1 MKFQAIACDYD
12 STLAHEGQVAPETL
26 KALQRARAAAKKLI
40 LITGRTLND
49 LRSVFSE
56 LSLFDVIVVE
66 NGAVLLDPV
75 PGLEKL
81 LCTAPPVEFVTH
93 LSRRN
98 VPFSL
103 GRCVLATVKPHEV
116 VVQEVIDRLN
126 LNLAITLNRE
136 SVMVL
141 PRGIDKAWGLMAAL
155 NRLHIK
161 ASAVVGIG
169 DAENDLPFLRLCG
182 FSVAVANA
190 IDSLKDEVDYV
201 TLGNDGAGASEI
213 IEQVIAG
220 GPLVAATD
228 H

>member
-1 MKFQAIACDYD
+1 MTFQAIACDYD
-12 STLAHEGQVAPETL
+12 STLAHEGRVAPETL
-26 KALQRARAAAKKLI
+26 KALRRARAAAKKLM

-49 LRSVFSE
+49 LRTVFSE

-66 NGAVLLDPV
+66 NGAVLLDPAA
-75 PGLEKL
+75 GLEKP
-81 LCTAPPVEFVTH
+81 LCAAPTAEFVTN

-103 GRCVLATVKPHEV
+103 GRCVLATVKPHELA
-116 VVQEVIDRLN
+116 VQEVIDRLN
-126 LNLAITLNRE
+126 LNLAITMNRE

-141 PRGIDKAWGLMAAL
+141 PRGIDKASGLMASL
-155 NRLHIK
+155 NRLHIQ

-169 DAENDLPFLRLCG
+169 DAENDVSFLRLCG

-190 IDSLKDEVDYV
+190 IDALKDEVDYV
-201 TLGNDGAGASEI
+201 TLGNDGTGASEI
-213 IEQVIAG
+213 IEHVIAG
-220 GPLVAATD
+220 GPLVGATD

>member
-1 MKFQAIACDYD
+1 MTFQAIACDYD
-12 STLAHEGQVAPETL
+12 STLAHEGRVAPETL
-26 KALQRARAAAKKLI
+26 KALRRARAAAKKLI

-49 LRSVFSE
+49 LRTVFSE

-66 NGAVLLDPV
+66 NGAVLLDPAA
-75 PGLEKL
+75 GLEKP
-81 LCTAPPVEFVTH
+81 LCAAPAAEFVTN
-93 LSRRN
+93 LSQRN

-141 PRGIDKAWGLMAAL
+141 PRAIDKASGLMAAL

-169 DAENDLPFLRLCG
+169 DAENDFSFLRLCG

-201 TLGNDGAGASEI
+201 TMGNDGAGASEI
-213 IEQVIAG
+213 IEQIIAG
-220 GPLVAATD
+220 GPLVGATD

>member
-1 MKFQAIACDYD
+1 MTFQAIACDYD
-12 STLAHEGQVAPETL
+12 STLAHEGRVAPKTL
-26 KALQRARAAAKKLI
+26 KALRRARAAAKKLM

-49 LRSVFSE
+49 LRTVFSE

-66 NGAVLLDPV
+66 NGAVLLDPAA
-75 PGLEKL
+75 GLEKP
-81 LCTAPPVEFVTH
+81 LCAAPTAEFVTD

-126 LNLAITLNRE
+126 LDLAITMNRE

-141 PRGIDKAWGLMAAL
+141 PRGIDKASGLMAAL
-155 NRLHIK
+155 NRLHIQ

-169 DAENDLPFLRLCG
+169 DAENDVSFLRLCG

-190 IDSLKDEVDYV
+190 IDALKDEVDYV
-201 TLGNDGAGASEI
+201 TLGNDGTGASEI

-220 GPLVAATD
+220 GPLVGAAD

>member
-1 MKFQAIACDYD
+1 MTFQAIACDYD
-12 STLAHEGQVAPETL
+12 STLAHQGRVAPETL
-26 KALQRARAAAKKLI
+26 KALRRARAAAKKLM

-49 LRSVFSE
+49 LRTVFSE

-66 NGAVLLDPV
+66 NGAVLLDPAA
-75 PGLEKL
+75 GLEKP
-81 LCTAPPVEFVTH
+81 LCAAPTAEFVTN

-126 LNLAITLNRE
+126 LNLAITMNRE

-141 PRGIDKAWGLMAAL
+141 PRGIDKASGLMASL
-155 NRLHIK
+155 NRLHIQ

-169 DAENDLPFLRLCG
+169 DAENDVSFLRLCG

-190 IDSLKDEVDYV
+190 IDALKDEVDYV
-201 TLGNDGAGASEI
+201 TLGNDGTGASEI
-213 IEQVIAG
+213 IEHVIAG
-220 GPLVAATD
+220 GPLVGATD